1 MINLFAFII
10 FICSACIVLASERE
24 FGHPLFRTFTAHDY
38 GEGSGQIFA
47 ITEDPQGR
55 ILFGCEDAILVF
67 DNNRLEPIATPGTVH
82 IRSFA
87 ANRDGV
93 IWFSNSIQIGYLSRV
108 DGGYRRVRVYEG
120 SLGDSRVIVNDDRL
134 CFTSDSG
141 LLTWDNGDMSQ
152 QPLATDAMT
161 KFSAAVVH
169 GKSCSCDRNG
179 SIYEPD
185 GGRITKI
192 TESSS
197 AEAGKVLA
205 FVDCPSGDALI
216 VRSLGTFRKT
226 GATLVPSPTDI
237 DSSLKIARIFE
248 AKSISGN
255 YRAVLVENTGVYLLD
270 PPRHVVEGLTL
281 NSGFE
286 DAGAGALNKGH
297 YLISV
302 EAKDSDGVEGKARRL
317 AFIIEPP
324 WYRPLWMEVVW
335 GILAI
340 LNVCLFIRWHTW
352 QMTLR
357 QRQLVQM
364 VDLRT
369 RELQLNEIELRKAK
383 DAAELERERAETA
396 NRAKTAFLADISHE
410 LRTPL
415 NSILGYAQILLRRRK
430 PSDDMG
436 AKLQTILDSGEHLLE
451 MTNEVLDLSR
461 IESKKAS
468 VALRSLELPKFI
480 AGIVDEF
487 QIRAADRR
495 LRFIHGIQG
504 EPPQWI
510 ETDPLRLRKVL
521 YNLLG
526 NAVKFTSQGEI
537 AFRVYTTSERLR
549 FEVKDTG
556 KGIPQED
563 LPSIFKPFYQSSNNQ
578 LIGQGVG
585 LGLHIS
591 KQIVE
596 LLGGEISIETE
607 LGHGSTFSFEI
618 PRRNANPVSL
628 AAPSPQIRNYEGQRR
643 KILVVDD
650 EPLNRSMLRELLST
664 VGLEAAEADSPE
676 KGFSLIKNGF
686 DAVISDIRMPGYDGH
701 TFCRNLRSSAET
713 KDLIIIACSA
723 SVFADDQRLALD
735 SGFSDFLAKPVMEE
749 ELFGVLGRHL
759 KLRWTYKEARG

>member
-1 MINLFAFII
+1 MLILLSTSTLITLGERCHSSLRPAQKGQLISVRSYPPVAISFRDKLVHLLFEMINLLAFII
-10 FICSACIVLASERE
+10 FICSACIVLASEGE
-24 FGHPLFRTFTAHDY
+24 FGHPLFPTFTDLDY
-38 GEGSGQIFA
+38 GEGLGQIFA

-55 ILFGCEDAILVF
+55 IPFGCEDAILVF
-67 DNNRLEPIATPGTVH
+67 DNNRWEPVATPGTVY

-87 ANRDGV
+87 ADRDGV
-93 IWFSNSIQIGYLSRV
+93 I
-108 DGGYRRVRVYEG
+108 
-120 SLGDSRVIVNDDRL
+120 
-134 CFTSDSG
+134 C
-141 LLTWDNGDMSQ
+141 
-152 QPLATDAMT
+152 
-161 KFSAAVVH
+161 
-169 GKSCSCDRNG
+169 
-179 SIYEPD
+179 
-185 GGRITKI
+185 
-192 TESSS
+192 
-197 AEAGKVLA
+197 KVLA
-205 FVDCPSGDALI
+205 IVDCPIGDALI
-216 VRSLGTFRKT
+216 GRSLGTFQKT

-237 DSSLKIARIFE
+237 DSSRKTARIFQ
-248 AKSISGN
+248 AKWISGH
-255 YRAVLVENTGVYLLD
+255 YLAVLVENAGVYLLD

-286 DAGAGALNKGH
+286 EAGSGALNKGH
-297 YLISV
+297 YLISI
-302 EAKDSDGVEGKARRL
+302 EAKDRDGVEGKARRL

-340 LNVCLFIRWHTW
+340 LTVCLFILWRTW

-369 RELQLNEIELRKAK
+369 RALKLNEIELRKAK

-415 NSILGYAQILLRRRK
+415 NSILGYAQILLRRRE
-430 PSDDMG
+430 PSDDVG

-468 VALRSLELPKFI
+468 VAPRSLELPKFI

-495 LRFIHGIQG
+495 LRFVHEIQG

-537 AFRVYTTSERLR
+537 AFRVYVTSERLR

-563 LPSIFKPFYQSSNNQ
+563 LPSIFKPFYQSSNHQ
-578 LIGQGVG
+578 PIGQGVG

-618 PRRNANPVSL
+618 SRRNADPVSL

-676 KGFSLIKNGF
+676 KAFSMIKNGF

-713 KDLIIIACSA
+713 QNLIIIACSA

-759 KLRWTYKEARG
+759 QLRWTYQEARG

>member
-1 MINLFAFII
+1 VRNYRPIANSSRDTLDRLLFEMIKLFAVII
-10 FICSACIVLASERE
+10 FICGGGIVLASERE
-24 FGHPLFRTFTAHDY
+24 LGHPPFRTLTAHDY
-38 GEGSGQIFA
+38 VEGLGQISS

-67 DNNRLEPIATPGTVH
+67 DNNH
-82 IRSFA
+82 
-87 ANRDGV
+87 
-93 IWFSNSIQIGYLSRV
+93 W
-108 DGGYRRVRVYEG
+108 YRRVKVYVR
-120 SLGDSRVIVNDDRL
+120 SLGVNSRVIVNGGRL
-134 CFTSDSG
+134 YFTSDSG

-152 QPLATDAMT
+152 QPSATDAMT
-161 KFSAAVVH
+161 KFSATIVH
-169 GKSCSCDRNG
+169 GKICASDRNG

-185 GGRITKI
+185 GGRIRKI
-192 TESSS
+192 AESSS
-197 AEAGKVLA
+197 TDAGKVLA
-205 FVDCPSGDALI
+205 I
-216 VRSLGTFRKT
+216 VHRSIG
-226 GATLVPSPTDI
+226 
-237 DSSLKIARIFE
+237 E
-248 AKSISGN
+248 
-255 YRAVLVENTGVYLLD
+255 
-270 PPRHVVEGLTL
+270 
-281 NSGFE
+281 
-286 DAGAGALNKGH
+286 
-297 YLISV
+297 
-302 EAKDSDGVEGKARRL
+302 ARRL

-324 WYRPLWMEVVW
+324 WHRPLWIEIVS
-335 GILAI
+335 GILAM
-340 LNVCLFIRWHTW
+340 LTVSLFIRWRTW

-415 NSILGYAQILLRRRK
+415 NSILGYAQILLRRRE
-430 PSDDMG
+430 PSDDVG

-461 IESKKAS
+461 IESKKAC
-468 VALRSLELPKFI
+468 VAIRSLELPKFI

-495 LRFIHGIQG
+495 LRFIHEIQG

-537 AFRVYTTSERLR
+537 AFRVYVTSERLR

-591 KQIVE
+591 KQLVE
-596 LLGGEISIETE
+596 FLGGEIRIETE
-607 LGHGSTFSFEI
+607 LGYGSTFSFEI
-618 PRRNANPVSL
+618 PRRNADPVSL
-628 AAPSPQIRNYEGQRR
+628 AAPSPLIRNYEGQRR

-650 EPLNRSMLRELLST
+650 EPLNRSMLREFLST
-664 VGLEAAEADSPE
+664 VGLEATEADSPE
-676 KGFSLIKNGF
+676 KAFSLIKNGF
-686 DAVISDIRMPGYDGH
+686 DVVISDIRMPGYDGH

-759 KLRWTYKEARG
+759 KLRWTYKEARE